1 MLDIASLFT
10 GTAWAQ
16 TAAAVP
22 QPTANSE
29 FMKFLP
35 YFLILLVLYFFLIR
49 PQQKKM
55 DAQIALVKAL
65 KTGDRV
71 VTAGGIIGTIRKLEG
86 EDYLMIEISK
96 DVQIKILR
104 NTVNNL
110 IDDSPSAKTPANAED
125 KKN

>member
-1 MLDIASLFT
+1 MLDIASLFI
-10 GTAWAQ
+10 GSAWAQ
-16 TAAAVP
+16 TAAVVP
-22 QPTANSE
+22 QPTAGSE

-49 PQQKKM
+49 PQQKKVE
-55 DAQIALVKAL
+55 AQIALVKAI
-65 KTGDRV
+65 KVGDRV

-86 EDYLMIEISK
+86 DDYLMIEISK

-110 IDDSPSAKTPANAED
+110 IDDSLSPKTPTNTED